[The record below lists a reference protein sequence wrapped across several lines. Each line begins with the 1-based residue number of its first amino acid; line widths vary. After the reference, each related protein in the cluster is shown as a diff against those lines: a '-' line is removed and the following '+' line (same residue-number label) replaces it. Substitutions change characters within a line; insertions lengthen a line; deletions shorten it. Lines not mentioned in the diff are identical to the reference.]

1 MQDQD
6 AQYKGLIAKLELHK
20 QAGNSPEIQQL
31 EEKLAANPTDAN
43 ITFELAVQY
52 SQVNRNEEALALLL
66 NILRNDL
73 NFADGNAKKTMM
85 DILAALGQGNPIA
98 GTYRRQ
104 LYSLLY

>member
-1 MQDQD
+1 MLSLNCIN
-6 AQYKGLIAKLELHK
+6 KR
-20 QAGNSPEIQQL
+20 GNSPEIQQL
-31 EEKLAANPTDAN
+31 EQKLAAEPNDSNVA
-43 ITFELAVQY
+43 FELAVQY

-66 NILRNDL
+66 NILRGDL

-98 GTYRRQ
+98 ATYRRQ